1 MRKATGQANGDF
13 ENYDSEVEL
22 KDVKEDQTQC
32 GTEEN
37 GGENSQSESTL
48 PNESQVHTEYNANST
63 PILKTVLECE
73 EQEVDEEAKR
83 YITEKIEEA
92 NKQLE
97 KETIDEKR
105 ERKLKFK
112 DNLVDLEVPPLEYV
126 VNDKDESS
134 GGEDV
139 VDSLSQLHFSDAP
152 QQENEPHD
160 GDHGIEEHKD
170 GKILVEKDGKFELI
184 NVRDIESQSFLPPI
198 NTSNT
203 DKEPSKTPVNS
214 TKSSVFSTLLNKDDL
229 VQQKVSNFGEIF
241 AYFPQPPTQP
251 KGRPSS
257 AINLIKSGY
266 RMKSPRRVQSA
277 GLPSKNTTYSLS
289 PEQKEMQK
297 RIQQRQDKLRK
308 EEEERRKEE
317 EEQKR
322 KDNEIA
328 FKAWLHKKKD
338 QLLEEKRIQQAKEY
352 EEMNNRDDGRNP
364 SEAFKLWLNRKH
376 KEQLRERRIDELRK
390 QEAETYL
397 HEREECERAFKQWLR
412 RKRIEKRVE
421 HQTAKE
427 KSRRFLIE
435 ERRTKQIQNL
445 LCSISDS
452 KSDRFMDHYS

>member
-1 MRKATGQANGDF
+1 MSSADETSSDGVPEYEDDF
-13 ENYDSEVEL
+13 EKDLDWLINEDEKDDANAQNYDSEVEL

-308 EEEERRKEE
+308 E
-317 EEQKR
+317 
-322 KDNEIA
+322 
-328 FKAWLHKKKD
+328 
-338 QLLEEKRIQQAKEY
+338 
-352 EEMNNRDDGRNP
+352 DDGRNP